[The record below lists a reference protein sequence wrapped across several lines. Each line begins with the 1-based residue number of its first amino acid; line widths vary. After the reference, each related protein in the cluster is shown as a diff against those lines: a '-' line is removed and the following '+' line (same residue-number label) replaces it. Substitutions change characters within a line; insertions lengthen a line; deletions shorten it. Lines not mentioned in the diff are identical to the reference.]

1 MSNFLPV
8 GTVLNGK
15 RKYTIESTLH
25 SGGFGNTYLVKG
37 IVMDENIAQEATYT
51 LPSTVR
57 VLQTVAL
64 L

>member
-37 IVMDENIAQEATYT
+37 IVMDENIALVATYT
-51 LPSTVR
+51 IK
-57 VLQTVAL
+57 
-64 L
+64 